1 MKCHQ
6 QMALAL
12 HVKTSSGY
20 CTSKLLRYLSSVDR
34 VGMAVFNIAGLKIDV
49 HYGELP

>member
-6 QMALAL
+6 QMALVL

-20 CTSKLLRYLSSVDR
+20 CTSKLLRCLSSVDR
-34 VGMAVFNIAGLKIDV
+34 VDIAVFNIAGLKMYV